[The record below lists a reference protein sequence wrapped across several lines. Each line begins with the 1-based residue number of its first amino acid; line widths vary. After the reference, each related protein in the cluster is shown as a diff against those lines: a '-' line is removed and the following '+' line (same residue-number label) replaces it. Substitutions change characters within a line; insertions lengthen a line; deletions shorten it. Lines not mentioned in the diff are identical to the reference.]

1 MNDSKRGLLK
11 SFLRCVHVSARNA
24 YVLTPVISA
33 ALTLALVASPLLVA
47 QTPSREALARV
58 APQAD
63 SFSPKQGQPPVYTAF
78 GKKSDAQSEA
88 PIVGYVFETRDFEP
102 QEVGYSAP
110 IESLVGI
117 DVEGQLSG
125 LEILY
130 YRESY
135 KSIRGDFLNTERFP
149 NQFEGKSVAEGF
161 RVGRDVDGVSRATI
175 SSWAV
180 ARGVRNAAREV
191 AQAYLSEA
199 AIFKNASAEAQALSI
214 VAPLSWEE
222 LIELGLVQPWGVG
235 LPDGSQLELTLAF
248 LASEGLGEILVGS
261 EDFSRAE
268 REASNRVRSGSLLM
282 VGIGGNASEPFRQ
295 ENLALKQGDW
305 TYQLERRRFVYVGSA
320 EEGKSRDKMR
330 FAGAIVLPP
339 QLEID
344 QPFTVFYN
352 TGVQVDRIEDLAQT
366 EVRIHPLA
374 LALATGSAIPA
385 EFIPQ
390 LENEYADLESDSAL
404 QALLGSAPWW
414 ESLALV
420 VLLVLAFTAFLRKS
434 ASLRWAALSST
445 LVYLGFINGT
455 FLSVSHITNFIK
467 QGPGLFLTDLPLLL
481 LAVFTVATT
490 LFWGRV
496 FCSSL
501 CPFGALQDLI
511 TRFTPKR
518 WRRELPQR
526 LHEVALGLKY
536 AVLSGLV
543 VTALVYAELSVFQ
556 YFEPFGTLFYQ
567 SQSLLLWAILAL
579 FLAGSLIVP
588 RFYCRYACPLGAS
601 LGVLSLISPFK
612 IKRVPQCEVC
622 KVCEGACPTG
632 AIKREAIDFKECV
645 RCDLCEIKLRDQ
657 AGVCKH
663 SVEAVMA
670 RHKAWVPVTLLSSS

>member
-1 MNDSKRGLLK
+1 MAVFIIAVWRF
-11 SFLRCVHVSARNA
+11 FLRIFFPP
-24 YVLTPVISA
+24 LGLA
-33 ALTLALVASPLLVA
+33 ALCLSLVPFLHAQELAFD
-47 QTPSREALARV
+47 ALARV
-58 APQAD
+58 APQA
-63 SFSPKQGQPPVYTAF
+63 STFSEKRGQPPVYTAY
-78 GKKSDAQSEA
+78 GKA
-88 PIVGYVFETRDFEP
+88 PQEGGAAPVVGYVFETRDFEP

-117 DVEGQLSG
+117 DTEGELTG

-199 AIFKNASAEAQALSI
+199 AIFANASAEAQALSI
-214 VAPLSWEE
+214 IAPLSWSE
-222 LIELGLVQPWGVG
+222 LIELGLVKPWAVA

-248 LASEGLGEILVGS
+248 LANEGLGEILVGAD
-261 EDFSRAE
+261 DFSRAE

-282 VGIGGNASEPFRQ
+282 VGIGGDASEPFRQ
-295 ENLALKQGDW
+295 ENLALQQGDW

-339 QLEID
+339 QVELNK
-344 QPFTVFYN
+344 PFTLFYD

-366 EVRIHPLA
+366 EVQMHPLA
-374 LALATGSAIPA
+374 LALANGSAIPT
-385 EFIPQ
+385 EFMPQ
-390 LENEYADLESDSAL
+390 LQDEYADLESDSVL

-414 ESLALV
+414 ESLTLLG
-420 VLLVLAFTAFLRKS
+420 LLVLAFTAFLRKS
-434 ASLRWAALSST
+434 ATLRWAALSVT
-445 LVYLGFINGT
+445 FVYLGFVNGT
-455 FLSVSHITNFIK
+455 FLSVSHITNLIK
-467 QGPGLFLTDLPLLL
+467 QGPGLFLTDLPLLM
-481 LAVFTVATT
+481 LAVFTVVTT

-511 TRFTPKR
+511 TRLVPKR
-518 WRRELPQR
+518 WRKELPRR
-526 LHEVALGLKY
+526 LHEAALWLKY
-536 AVLSGLV
+536 AVLAGLIF
-543 VTALVYAELSVFQ
+543 TAAAYAELSVFQ

-567 SQSLLLWAILAL
+567 SQSLLLWSILAL

-601 LGVLSLISPFK
+601 LGVVSLLSPFK

-645 RCDLCEIKLRDQ
+645 RCDLCEIKLLEQ

-663 SVEAVMA
+663 SVEAVQS
-670 RHKAWVPVTLLSSS
+670 RHKTWIPVTLVE

>member
-1 MNDSKRGLLK
+1 MSDSMRALLRIFRRRV
-11 SFLRCVHVSARNA
+11 SVNMSSARA
-24 YVLTPVISA
+24 LDPVLVFTFAII
-33 ALTLALVASPLLVA
+33 LTASPGLTA
-47 QTPSREALARV
+47 QTPSVDALSRV
-58 APQAD
+58 APQAE
-63 SFSPKQGQPPVYTAF
+63 SFSPKQGLPPVYTAF
-78 GKKSDAQSEA
+78 GAKPDAQSDA

-117 DVEGQLSG
+117 DAQGNLSG

-214 VAPLSWEE
+214 VAPLSWDE
-222 LIELGLVQPWGVG
+222 LIQLGLVQPWSVG

-248 LASEGLGEILVGS
+248 LANEGLGEILVGS

-282 VGIGGNASEPFRQ
+282 VGIGGDASEPFRQ

-330 FAGAIVLPP
+330 FAGAVVLPP

-344 QPFTVFYN
+344 KPFTVFYN
-352 TGVQVDRIEDLAQT
+352 TGVQVDRIEDLAQA
-366 EVRIHPLA
+366 EVQIHPLA

-390 LENEYADLESDSAL
+390 LEDEYADLESDSAL
-404 QALLGSAPWW
+404 QALLSSAPWW
-414 ESLALV
+414 ESLALIT
-420 VLLVLAFTAFLRKS
+420 LLALAFTAFLRKS
-434 ASLRWAALSST
+434 ATLRWAALSST

-481 LAVFTVATT
+481 LAGFTVVTT

-511 TRFTPKR
+511 TRFVPKR
-518 WRRELPQR
+518 LRRELPRR
-526 LHEVALGLKY
+526 LHEAAMGLKY
-536 AVLSGLV
+536 AVLAGLV
-543 VTALVYAELSVFQ
+543 VTALAYAELSVFQ

-567 SQSLLLWAILAL
+567 SQSLLLWAILAV

-645 RCDLCEIKLRDQ
+645 RCDLCEIKLRDS

-663 SVEAVMA
+663 SVETVMA
-670 RHKAWVPVTLLSSS
+670 RHKAWVPVTLVD